1 MSNMGIYIIYITHYL
16 NMSNLHIMYKFVN
29 LYIQNSQ
36 VNILYIRMQTNKIH
50 HCTNYKQLNQNNL
63 YIFDHT
69 IYINYFHN
77 ITLLDNIAHYC
88 MMYMFHSLICNFI
101 YKPNSYSNYIKCNCF
116 VCIFNIYYLLNSILV
131 DNPNNLIQL
140 CINCMEINILYMQF
154 MMI

>member
-1 MSNMGIYIIYITHYL
+1 MSNMEIYIICITHYL
-16 NMSNLHIMYKFVN
+16 NMSSLHIMYMFVN

-63 YIFDHT
+63 CIFDHT
-69 IYINYFHN
+69 IYIYYFHN
-77 ITLLDNIAHYC
+77 IILLDNIEHHC
-88 MMYMFHSLICNFI
+88 RMYTFHSLICNFI
-101 YKPNSYSNYIKCNCF
+101 CKPNSCSNCIRCNCF
-116 VCIFNIYYLLNSILV
+116 VCIFNTQYLLNSILA

-140 CINCMEINILYMQF
+140 CINCMEINILYMQS